1 MESNVNKVLF
11 RGIRIA
17 GSILIMLL
25 VLYGTLRASL
35 LAYDFGYRVFNE
47 PPMEKA
53 PGTAVVVTI
62 EENMEAM
69 EFAEYLLEKELI
81 RDQYLF
87 WLQYQL
93 SAYKDEL
100 IPGTYTLNTS
110 MTAKEMLL
118 VLAGELEEEDSEES
132 STTSTEKTD
141 STENN

>member
-11 RGIRIA
+11 KGIKIA
-17 GSILIMLL
+17 GTILIMLL

-47 PPMEKA
+47 PPVEKE

-62 EENMEAM
+62 EEDMEAM
-69 EFAEYLLEKELI
+69 DIAEHLLGKGLI
-81 RDQYLF
+81 RDKNLF

-100 IPGTYTLNTS
+100 IPGTYTLSTS
-110 MTAKEMLL
+110 MTPKEILI
-118 VLAGELEEEDSEES
+118 VLADEAEAEEDTEDS
-132 STTSTEKTD
+132 STKSTESTEK
-141 STENN
+141 